1 MVGEGDAMDS
11 NCYVVIYRTTL
22 FYIILL
28 IVFKLMGKREIG
40 QLTLLDLVV
49 SVLMAEIAA
58 MAIDNLARP
67 IHEVILAIG
76 LLGFLQFTS
85 AFITLRFKKIRE
97 LVDGKPSI
105 LIHQGRI
112 DLDEM
117 RKQRYTFDDLMLQLR
132 ANNISSIFEVEY
144 AILESNGQLSS
155 FKRKDISFCPLP
167 IITSGGI
174 EKENLIKIQKSKEWV
189 EEELEKQGIFS
200 IKEVYYAAYD
210 GQQLRCLTRQSLNMK
225 EKKRH

>member
-1 MVGEGDAMDS
+1 MDS
-11 NCYVVIYRTTL
+11 NCYIVIYRTTL

-58 MAIDNLARP
+58 MAIDNLDRP

-97 LVDGKPSI
+97 VVDGKPSV
-105 LIHQGRI
+105 LIYQGKI
-112 DLDEM
+112 DLEADA
-117 RKQRYTFDDLMLQLR
+117 KQRYTFDDLMMT
-132 ANNISSIFEVEY
+132 
-144 AILESNGQLSS
+144 
-155 FKRKDISFCPLP
+155 
-167 IITSGGI
+167 IT
-174 EKENLIKIQKSKEWV
+174 
-189 EEELEKQGIFS
+189 
-200 IKEVYYAAYD
+200 Y
-210 GQQLRCLTRQSLNMK
+210 
-225 EKKRH
+225 